1 MEKTKKY
8 SEIGR
13 IITKCFCKKTCE
25 KNIRNPLTRKK
36 KEYILKTERC
46 SRNDVPKK
54 DERRTYLM
62 KDRFVAKKYW
72 KDEITVM
79 SQTDELAKQ
88 FDDVIDLSLG
98 DPDINTDRIIID
110 HVYQDMLAGH
120 TKYTDFR
127 GDPELREE
135 IAKFYKD
142 EYNYEI
148 ADEEICVT
156 ASGTHAMCLTFCA
169 VLDPGDEV
177 IIHAPYY
184 TYYLN
189 QIHFAGGIPVILD
202 CYEEEDFQI
211 DLKRMEKL
219 ITERTKAIIVNTPNN
234 PSGACMNKEILQGV
248 ARLAQQYDLLIVADD
263 IYTAYS
269 YEEPFLPIMTF
280 EGMRERTITLN
291 SFSKDYIMT
300 GWRVGSIIAP
310 PNIIKAVHAVNDAVM
325 FTAPA
330 MSQRGA
336 IYAIRNRKTIQPPIV
351 EEFKKR
357 MTYAAKRINAMKNIS
372 CLPPRGAFYLLINI
386 KGLQMSSEEA
396 SRLLLEKAHVLTVP
410 ATCFGDCGEGYLR
423 ICCTK
428 SIDVLK
434 EAFDR
439 LEQVKEL
446 VE

>member
-13 IITKCFCKKTCE
+13 IVTKCFCKKTCE

-98 DPDINTDRIIID
+98 DPDLNTDRIIID

-202 CYEEEDFQI
+202 WCE
-211 DLKRMEKL
+211 
-219 ITERTKAIIVNTPNN
+219 
-234 PSGACMNKEILQGV
+234 
-248 ARLAQQYDLLIVADD
+248 
-263 IYTAYS
+263 
-269 YEEPFLPIMTF
+269 
-280 EGMRERTITLN
+280 
-291 SFSKDYIMT
+291 
-300 GWRVGSIIAP
+300 W
-310 PNIIKAVHAVNDAVM
+310 
-325 FTAPA
+325 
-330 MSQRGA
+330 
-336 IYAIRNRKTIQPPIV
+336 
-351 EEFKKR
+351 
-357 MTYAAKRINAMKNIS
+357 
-372 CLPPRGAFYLLINI
+372 
-386 KGLQMSSEEA
+386 
-396 SRLLLEKAHVLTVP
+396 
-410 ATCFGDCGEGYLR
+410 
-423 ICCTK
+423 
-428 SIDVLK
+428 
-434 EAFDR
+434 
-439 LEQVKEL
+439 
-446 VE
+446 